1 MDPVTLFLVGIGAVA
16 LVGIVLFFL
25 AINNAIAYQKEIADA
40 NRKLEELRRKAEDQ
54 ERRLKQLQQE
64 KERRE
69 VEELLKKIRLEQAQW
84 RKETSIA
91 SAIVEIAANPTPSN
105 IIRLIRLIFD
115 SFILKDHLKDPK
127 NATYNARRRVD
138 EFVRRTEQS
147 LF

>member
-69 VEELLKKIRLEQAQW
+69 VEELLKKIRLE
-84 RKETSIA
+84 
-91 SAIVEIAANPTPSN
+91 
-105 IIRLIRLIFD
+105 
-115 SFILKDHLKDPK
+115 
-127 NATYNARRRVD
+127 
-138 EFVRRTEQS
+138 
-147 LF
+147 